1 MLTISE
7 KAHSAAGIQ
16 KLHLEEGGVFLS
28 QKSFG

>member
-16 KLHLEEGGVFLS
+16 KLHLEEDRVLLS
-28 QKSFG
+28 QETLG